1 MSPLAQNA
9 ATLLLRELA
18 ALRRELEAYPND
30 RTVWEQP
37 ESLPNSAGTLTL
49 HLCGNLRH
57 FIGARLGH
65 SDYVRDRPREFAARD
80 ISRADLLRDV
90 LEAEAEVRRVLPTLT
105 DAELAA
111 PFSDAGFSHTFATDD
126 FVLHLCSHFAYH
138 LGQID
143 YHRRLVTGQNVSV
156 GAVPPSGLRTAAPVE
171 KASS

>member
-1 MSPLAQNA
+1 MSQLAENA
-9 ATLLLRELA
+9 AGLLFRELA
-18 ALRRELEAYPND
+18 ALRRELEAYPD
-30 RTVWEQP
+30 DQTVWEKP

-57 FIGARLGH
+57 FVGARLGQ

-90 LEAEAEVRRVLPTLT
+90 LEAEAEVRRVLPAMT
-105 DAELAA
+105 DAQMEA
-111 PFSDAGFSHTFATDD
+111 PYVDPLFDHTFSTGD
-126 FVLHLCSHFAYH
+126 FIMHLCSHFAYH

-156 GAVPPSGLRTAAPVE
+156 GAVPPTGLRTAKLAPKPQV
-171 KASS
+171 